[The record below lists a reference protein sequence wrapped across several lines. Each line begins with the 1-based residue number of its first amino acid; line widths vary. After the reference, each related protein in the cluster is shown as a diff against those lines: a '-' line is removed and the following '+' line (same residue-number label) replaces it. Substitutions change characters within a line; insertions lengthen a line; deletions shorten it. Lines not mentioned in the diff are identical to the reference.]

1 MAQKPTYEELE
12 QRVRELEKAGFESQ
26 LEKKALHEQVVHHRV
41 LMDGSLDG
49 IAIIDQKHRVV
60 ESNKRFAEMLGY
72 TPEEVVHLHTWD
84 WETKMTEAEIRSNF
98 ADLTKTKT
106 TFETRHR
113 RKDGTIYDAEVTA
126 YGAKFGD
133 ESMVLTITRDI
144 TERKQ
149 SEEALRESEERYRRL
164 AENSPDMIY
173 QMSLPDGKY
182 EYVSPAA
189 ARIFGYPPEAWYEN
203 PCLIREIIHPDW
215 HSYFE
220 TEWENLLNGHVP
232 PTYEYKIIHKDK
244 SVRWINQRN
253 ILVKGD
259 NGSPVAIE
267 GILSDITDRK
277 RAEEALRTS
286 EAQLSNAMNIAQLGY
301 WEYNV
306 ANDLFIFNDH
316 FYAIF
321 RTSAEQVGGYQM
333 SSARYA
339 QLFVHPD
346 DMPVVGLEIQ
356 KAIESTDPNYSRQI
370 EHRII
375 YADGGIGYI
384 SVRFFIVKDNQGRT
398 VKTYG
403 ANQDITERK
412 QAEEGLRNS
421 EMLKNTIIES
431 SPDSIKLLDLEG
443 NLTYMS
449 KGGQEKLEIKD
460 ITVYLNKKNWADF
473 WQGKDDIKA
482 RMALDTAVKG
492 AIGNFQGYSPTETGT
507 PRLWDV
513 IISPIWGSNGE
524 VERLLA
530 VSRDITEQKQMEDPL
545 QQAQKMEA
553 IGTLAG
559 GIAHDYNNLLAIIMG
574 NLSMAQEEI
583 EPHSAMAELL
593 HEIEQASYKARDLTH
608 QFLTLSQGGY
618 PRKEWGSIESLL
630 KAVRG
635 QAQAYEGIEYTLS
648 IQDDLWP
655 VEFDSRQM
663 HYAISNVLTNAVEA
677 MPQGGKIAIETKNQV
692 IEDKSKDSTSPLN
705 EGKYVKISIKDEG
718 RGIPEK
724 HLNRIFDPYFSTKER
739 GVQKGMGLGLAT
751 AYAIVEKHGGHIMLN
766 STTGVGTTA
775 TIYLP
780 VAVERRKRQRAKH
793 KSVDIAP
800 SISSGQLTTK
810 RILVM
815 DDEESLRNLAQRM
828 LERLEYKVETAK
840 DGVEAI
846 ETYEKHMDSGEPFD
860 GVILDLTIKGG
871 MGGEQTIRELM
882 KIDPNV
888 KAIVCSGYFNDPVLA
903 NYEEYGF
910 RGPWP
915 SLTKRPI
922 LRVF

>member
-1 MAQKPTYEELE
+1 MSSKNPTYQELKAKLAEAEEII
-12 QRVRELEKAGFESQ
+12 S
-26 LEKKALHEQVVHHRV
+26 ALR
-41 LMDGSLDG
+41 
-49 IAIIDQKHRVV
+49 
-60 ESNKRFAEMLGY
+60 N
-72 TPEEVVHLHTWD
+72 EEV
-84 WETKMTEAEIRSNF
+84 
-98 ADLTKTKT
+98 
-106 TFETRHR
+106 
-113 RKDGTIYDAEVTA
+113 DAVIGKNRLLLLRLKE
-126 YGAKFGD
+126 F
-133 ESMVLTITRDI
+133 
-144 TERKQ
+144 
-149 SEEALRESEERYRRL
+149 EEALQESEELQRITL
-164 AENSPDMIY
+164 ENIQDP
-173 QMSLPDGKY
+173 
-182 EYVSPAA
+182 
-189 ARIFGYPPEAWYEN
+189 IF
-203 PCLIREIIHPDW
+203 
-215 HSYFE
+215 
-220 TEWENLLNGHVP
+220 
-232 PTYEYKIIHKDK
+232 
-244 SVRWINQRN
+244 
-253 ILVKGD
+253 
-259 NGSPVAIE
+259 
-267 GILSDITDRK
+267 ITD
-277 RAEEALRTS
+277 
-286 EAQLSNAMNIAQLGY
+286 SNGKFTFICPNNLHILGY
-301 WEYNV
+301 SVAEIEAMGNISVFMGENQSLFDLEDLNRLGEIPNIEAVV
-306 ANDLFIFNDH
+306 ANKNGTKRNYLVNVKRVSIK
-316 FYAIF
+316 
-321 RTSAEQVGGYQM
+321 GGTILYVC
-333 SSARYA
+333 R
-339 QLFVHPD
+339 
-346 DMPVVGLEIQ
+346 
-356 KAIESTDPNYSRQI
+356 
-370 EHRII
+370 
-375 YADGGIGYI
+375 
-384 SVRFFIVKDNQGRT
+384 
-398 VKTYG
+398 
-403 ANQDITERK
+403 DITERK
-412 QAEEGLRNS
+412 QAEEALRNS
-421 EMLKNTIIES
+421 EALKNAIIES
-431 SPDSIKLLDLEG
+431 SPDCIKLLDLEG
-443 NLTYMS
+443 NLTYMN

-460 ITVYLNKKNWADF
+460 ITVYLNKKNWTDF

-530 VSRDITEQKQMEDPL
+530 VSRDITEQKQMADHL
-545 QQAQKMEA
+545 LQAQKMEA

-583 EPHSAMAELL
+583 EPHSAMAEFL
-593 HEIEQASYKARDLTH
+593 HEIEQASCKARDLTH
-608 QFLTLSQGGY
+608 QFLTLSQAGY

-655 VEFDSRQM
+655 VEFDSIQM

-815 DDEESLRNLAQRM
+815 DDEESLRNLAQKM
-828 LERLEYKVETAK
+828 LERLGHKVETVK

-888 KAIVCSGYFNDPVLA
+888 KAVVCSGYFNDPVLA
-903 NYEEYGF
+903 HFEEYGF
-910 RGPWP
+910 RGAMAKPYQKADLE
-915 SLTKRPI
+915 SVLKTI
-922 LRVF
+922 L

>member
-1 MAQKPTYEELE
+1 MAKKPTYEELE

-26 LEKKALHEQVVHHRV
+26 LEKKAMHEQVVHHRV

-106 TFETRHR
+106 TFETVHR

-126 YGAKFGD
+126 CGAKFGD

-149 SEEALRESEERYRRL
+149 SEEALLESEERYRRL

-182 EYVSPAA
+182 EYVSPAV

-277 RAEEALRTS
+277 RAEE
-286 EAQLSNAMNIAQLGY
+286 E
-301 WEYNV
+301 
-306 ANDLFIFNDH
+306 
-316 FYAIF
+316 
-321 RTSAEQVGGYQM
+321 
-333 SSARYA
+333 
-339 QLFVHPD
+339 
-346 DMPVVGLEIQ
+346 
-356 KAIESTDPNYSRQI
+356 
-370 EHRII
+370 
-375 YADGGIGYI
+375 
-384 SVRFFIVKDNQGRT
+384 
-398 VKTYG
+398 
-403 ANQDITERK
+403 
-412 QAEEGLRNS
+412 LRNS
-421 EMLKNTIIES
+421 EALKNAIIES
-431 SPDSIKLLDLEG
+431 SPDCIKLLDLEG
-443 NLTYMS
+443 NLTYMN

-460 ITVYLNKKNWADF
+460 ITLYLNKKNWTDF
-473 WQGKDDIKA
+473 WRGKDDIKA

-530 VSRDITEQKQMEDPL
+530 VSRDITEQKQMAAHL

-583 EPHSAMAELL
+583 ESHSAMADLL
-593 HEIEQASYKARDLTH
+593 HEIEQASCKARDLTH

-630 KAVRG
+630 KAVQG

-655 VEFDSRQM
+655 VEFDSIQM

-846 ETYEKHMDSGEPFD
+846 ETYEKHMDSEEPFD

-888 KAIVCSGYFNDPVLA
+888 KAIVCSGYFNDPVMA
-903 NYEEYGF
+903 NYEEHGF
-910 RGPWP
+910 RGAMAKPYQKADLE
-915 SLTKRPI
+915 SVLKKI
-922 LRVF
+922 LG

>member
-1 MAQKPTYEELE
+1 MSSKNPTYQELKAKLAEAEEII
-12 QRVRELEKAGFESQ
+12 S
-26 LEKKALHEQVVHHRV
+26 ALR
-41 LMDGSLDG
+41 
-49 IAIIDQKHRVV
+49 
-60 ESNKRFAEMLGY
+60 N
-72 TPEEVVHLHTWD
+72 EEV
-84 WETKMTEAEIRSNF
+84 
-98 ADLTKTKT
+98 
-106 TFETRHR
+106 
-113 RKDGTIYDAEVTA
+113 DAVIGKNRLLLLRLKEV
-126 YGAKFGD
+126 
-133 ESMVLTITRDI
+133 
-144 TERKQ
+144 
-149 SEEALRESEERYRRL
+149 EEALRESEELQRITL
-164 AENSPDMIY
+164 ENIQDP
-173 QMSLPDGKY
+173 
-182 EYVSPAA
+182 
-189 ARIFGYPPEAWYEN
+189 IF
-203 PCLIREIIHPDW
+203 
-215 HSYFE
+215 
-220 TEWENLLNGHVP
+220 
-232 PTYEYKIIHKDK
+232 
-244 SVRWINQRN
+244 
-253 ILVKGD
+253 
-259 NGSPVAIE
+259 
-267 GILSDITDRK
+267 ITD
-277 RAEEALRTS
+277 
-286 EAQLSNAMNIAQLGY
+286 SNGKFTFICPNNLHILGY
-301 WEYNV
+301 SVAEIEAMGNISVFMGENQSLFDLEDLNRLGEIPNIEAVV
-306 ANDLFIFNDH
+306 ANKNGTKRNYLVNVKRVSIK
-316 FYAIF
+316 
-321 RTSAEQVGGYQM
+321 GGTILYVC
-333 SSARYA
+333 R
-339 QLFVHPD
+339 
-346 DMPVVGLEIQ
+346 
-356 KAIESTDPNYSRQI
+356 
-370 EHRII
+370 
-375 YADGGIGYI
+375 
-384 SVRFFIVKDNQGRT
+384 
-398 VKTYG
+398 
-403 ANQDITERK
+403 DITERK
-412 QAEEGLRNS
+412 QAEEALRNS
-421 EMLKNTIIES
+421 EALKNAIIES
-431 SPDSIKLLDLEG
+431 SPDCIKLLDLEG
-443 NLTYMS
+443 NLTYMN

-460 ITVYLNKKNWADF
+460 ITVYLNKKNWTDF

-530 VSRDITEQKQMEDPL
+530 VSRDITEQKQMADHL
-545 QQAQKMEA
+545 LQAQKMEA

-593 HEIEQASYKARDLTH
+593 HEIEQASCKARDLTH

-635 QAQAYEGIEYTLS
+635 QARAYEGIEYTLS

-655 VEFDSRQM
+655 VEFDSIQM

-692 IEDKSKDSTSPLN
+692 IEDKSKDSTSPLD

-815 DDEESLRNLAQRM
+815 DDEESLRILAQKM
-828 LERLEYKVETAK
+828 LERLGHEVETVK

-888 KAIVCSGYFNDPVLA
+888 KAVVCSGYFNDPVLA
-903 NYEEYGF
+903 HFEEYGF
-910 RGPWP
+910 RGAMAKPYQKDDLE
-915 SLTKRPI
+915 SVLKTI
-922 LRVF
+922 L